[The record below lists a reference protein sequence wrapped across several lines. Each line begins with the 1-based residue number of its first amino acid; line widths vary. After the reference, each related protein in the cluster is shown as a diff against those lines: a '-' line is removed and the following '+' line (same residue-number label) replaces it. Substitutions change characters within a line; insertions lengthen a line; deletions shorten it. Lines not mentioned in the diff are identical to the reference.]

1 VKIEISKDRV
11 KLTPEDVN
19 EIYEIGAF
27 MERIRTLMRK
37 HNSKETISTEYSC
50 DDKGNVDKLE
60 CTNIPLVFFIEYII
74 KSVVN

>member
-1 VKIEISKDRV
+1 MKIKVSEDRV
-11 KLTPEDVN
+11 KLIPENVN

-50 DDKGNVDKLE
+50 DNKGNVDKLE
-60 CTNIPLVFFIEYII
+60 CTSIPLVFFIEYII
-74 KSVVN
+74 KSVIN

>member
-1 VKIEISKDRV
+1 MKIEISKDRV

-50 DDKGNVDKLE
+50 DNKGNVDKLE
-60 CTNIPLVFFIEYII
+60 CTSIPLVFFIEYII
-74 KSVVN
+74 KSVIS

>member
-1 VKIEISKDRV
+1 MKIEISKDRV
-11 KLTPEDVN
+11 KLIPENVN

-50 DDKGNVDKLE
+50 DDKCSL
-60 CTNIPLVFFIEYII
+60 IL
-74 KSVVN
+74 SVHLINKGISY